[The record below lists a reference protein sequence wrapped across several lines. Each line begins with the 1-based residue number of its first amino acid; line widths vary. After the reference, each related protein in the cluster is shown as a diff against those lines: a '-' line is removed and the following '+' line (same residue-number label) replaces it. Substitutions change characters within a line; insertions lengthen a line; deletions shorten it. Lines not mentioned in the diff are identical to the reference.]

1 MLPLI
6 LQVFSY
12 FLIGNGIFDLVLWI
26 SKRVFDN
33 VNKALN
39 GVFQN
44 DFRESTVM
52 HGAVR
57 IVAGYAPCRQTR
69 FLATVSYF
77 IEWYYAFRRTKRF
90 YDCIPVIGGMLPLIA
105 LLAYDT
111 WFSY

>member
-6 LQVFSY
+6 LKVFSY
-12 FLIGNGIFDLVLWI
+12 FLIGNGIFDLVLWN
-26 SKRVFDN
+26 SKKVFDN

-57 IVAGYAPCRQTR
+57 IASGYTPCRETR
-69 FLATVSYF
+69 FLALISYF
-77 IEWYYAFRRTKRF
+77 IEWYYVFRRTKTV
-90 YDCIPVIGGMLPLIA
+90 YDCIPVIAGMLPVIA

-111 WFSY
+111 LTSY